1 MMDKEIIFPL
11 PIIHPLDTK
20 EYWDSCKRH
29 ELRIQRCCDCGTY
42 RFPPRAACHNCT
54 SLNAEWVK
62 VTGRGKVHSYCAAVE
77 PVHPALKDKPPYSI
91 ALVDLEEGARMMT
104 NIVDCDPYD
113 VAIDMPVEVV
123 FEDLTDE
130 ISLPKF
136 RPSP

>member
-1 MMDKEIIFPL
+1 MMEREIIFPL
-11 PIIHPLDTK
+11 PVIHPLATK

-29 ELRIQRCCDCGTY
+29 ELRIERCSNCGTY
-42 RFPPRAACHNCT
+42 RFPPRAACHKCG
-54 SLNAEWVK
+54 SLKAEWTK
-62 VTGRGKVHSYCAAVE
+62 VTGRGKVHSYCVAVE

-113 VAIDMPVEVV
+113 VKIDMPVEVV

-136 RPSP
+136 RPAP